1 MVKTILFDLDGT
13 LLPMEQENFIKAYF
27 GTLAKKLMPL
37 GFEPEKLYA
46 GIWAGVKAA
55 IMNTS
60 DKTNEEVWWGTFTDC
75 FGSLADGAREVL
87 DEYYANDFKY
97 VQSSCG
103 YTPKAKE
110 TIEVLKARG
119 YRLVLATNPVFP
131 ATATQQRIGWAG
143 LEISDFEL
151 VTTYENSRR
160 CKPNVE
166 YYADILAKIGEKAE
180 NCLMVGNDVA
190 EDMVAST
197 LGMKVFLLTDY
208 LINKKDVDISVY
220 KKGSFE
226 ELMTYVAELENAE

>member
-37 GFEPEKLYA
+37 GFEPEKLYE
-46 GIWAGVKAA
+46 GIWAGVKAS
-55 IMNTS
+55 ITNMS
-60 DKTNEEVWWGTFTDC
+60 DKTNEEVWWDTFIGR
-75 FGSLADGAREVL
+75 FGKMAEASKDLLED
-87 DEYYANDFKY
+87 YYANDFKY
-97 VQSSCG
+97 VQGSCG

-110 TIEVLKARG
+110 TVEALKARG

-131 ATATQQRIGWAG
+131 ATATRQRIGWAG
-143 LEISDFEL
+143 LEVSDFEL
-151 VTTYENSRR
+151 VTSYENSRR

-190 EDMVAST
+190 EDMVAAT
-197 LGMKVFLLTDY
+197 LGMKVFLLTDN
-208 LINKKDVDISVY
+208 LINKKETDISIY
-220 KKGSFE
+220 KNGSFE
-226 ELMTYVAELENAE
+226 ELIAYITELENA